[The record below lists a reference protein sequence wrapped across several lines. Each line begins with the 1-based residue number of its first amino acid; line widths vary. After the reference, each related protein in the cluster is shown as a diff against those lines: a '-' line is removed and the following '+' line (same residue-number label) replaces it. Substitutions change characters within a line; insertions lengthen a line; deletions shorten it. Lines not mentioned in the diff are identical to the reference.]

1 MCIQVDHC
9 CGWIPLRIGTHIIGV
24 SLACSVIFTI
34 YQINQALNNDAGL
47 AVNGFI
53 IYTVCICVPLI
64 KYYQMLLHNSNTNK
78 RNFAEAYNKIMKWTI
93 IIFGIIVCIYQI
105 FNFFKR
111 INMVTITKNAAR
123 TKSLKILVVY
133 SIWATIQ
140 LHFMEVVKAYS
151 IAESQKPDEEDYIK
165 ALEDVLK

>member
-1 MCIQVDHC
+1 
-9 CGWIPLRIGTHIIGV
+9 
-24 SLACSVIFTI
+24 
-34 YQINQALNNDAGL
+34 
-47 AVNGFI
+47 
-53 IYTVCICVPLI
+53 
-64 KYYQMLLHNSNTNK
+64 MLLHNSNTNK

-133 SIWATIQ
+133 SIWATI
-140 LHFMEVVKAYS
+140 
-151 IAESQKPDEEDYIK
+151 
-165 ALEDVLK
+165 